1 MEYVSFLL
9 NMLIGVSLTLD
20 VLGVGRRLGSSS
32 NPIFIIKDELET
44 LVGIT

>member
-9 NMLIGVSLTLD
+9 NMFIGVSLTLD
-20 VLGVGRRLGSSS
+20 VLSRGLGSSS
-32 NPIFIIKDELET
+32 NPILIIKGELET